1 MSMSVD
7 SSDVLNHILSDSSMV
22 TELKSSF
29 SSTSIIFTSNIKF
42 RNNFEFI
49 ISPTNDLISS
59 INASRTADLILFV
72 TQYSPDYNDMIDE
85 VLFSHS

>member
-1 MSMSVD
+1 MSVD

>member
-1 MSMSVD
+1 
-7 SSDVLNHILSDSSMV
+7 MV